1 MSRGDQQKSRRTEPS
16 AGPFGH
22 VDDWEGLAVDF
33 IDGRLDPQT
42 AAAVEAHLNKCPE
55 CAGRLRTQQA
65 MISLLRDIPLEA
77 PPYRLEDRVL
87 DKVLAPAESVRRADR
102 DRIQEPSRWSLIW
115 RRKVR
120 PWVPATIGVAAVF
133 LAIVGY
139 GLLRPNADEDLAR
152 YEATTTVAYSAA
164 QTATDSR
171 GVQATASAPAAESV
185 TTAAPMTTMAAE
197 ATATTTTA
205 GMVGAPP
212 EETAVVTMAAAGTQD
227 RKAMI
232 ANLEEAETPA
242 YFVFD
247 ATVSGDGDPAK
258 KATASVVEQIAA
270 LTGLEPLEDEFALD
284 GPTFAAFVPRDDAV
298 QLVDLLQAIS
308 ASVQLPVSLEMR
320 PPDAAAQT
328 AARLLERKDAL
339 PELSARRTQPA
350 VAGWTFTTSTLARAA
365 DGAGGTTPTPP
376 DEAGTHVL
384 VVIYLRD

>member
-1 MSRGDQQKSRRTEPS
+1 MLRGDKEKGRPTGPS

-42 AAAVEAHLNKCPE
+42 AAAVEAHLDECPQ
-55 CAGRLRTQQA
+55 CAARLHTQQA
-65 MISLLRDIPLEA
+65 MISLLRDIPLEV
-77 PPYRLEDRVL
+77 PPYRLEDRVM
-87 DKVLAPAESVRRADR
+87 DEVLVPVKPMRRPER
-102 DRIQEPSRWSLIW
+102 DRTEEPSRWSLIW

-139 GLLRPNADEDLAR
+139 GLLRPGAGEDLAR
-152 YEATTTVAYSAA
+152 HEATTTVAYGTA
-164 QTATDSR
+164 QTDADAR
-171 GVQATASAPAAESV
+171 GVQVTAGAPAAESV

-197 ATATTTTA
+197 ATETTTTA

-227 RKAMI
+227 RKTMI

-270 LTGLEPLEDEFALD
+270 LTGLAPLEDEFALD

-298 QLVDLLQAIS
+298 QLVDLLQSIG

-328 AARLLERKDAL
+328 AARLLARKDAL

-350 VAGWTFTTSTLARAA
+350 VAGWTFTTSTLERTA
-365 DGAGGTTPTPP
+365 DGAAGTTPALL